1 MVTKITK
8 DGSEYLNC
16 AVSLDRG
23 KDGGEH
29 ILCCGGEQEK
39 GRGEIEPPG

>member
-16 AVSLDRG
+16 AVSPDRG

-29 ILCCGGEQEK
+29 I
-39 GRGEIEPPG
+39 